1 MSPRAEAGACMR
13 QQTVLAASVLGAMA
27 LAGCHPNK
35 GEGAGANAAETP
47 PCRSQDLA
55 LKRAAEDA
63 SVGLVTYR
71 FVNRSERL
79 CSLKGYPAIALT
91 GPDGGTLDV
100 TIQQFEPPPTISRR
114 GIGLVLRP
122 GKSADFRVI
131 FPKDTGKTPC
141 KPFVKLTATP
151 PGSDW
156 GLDSAE
162 DRKLCD
168 GPLVV
173 SIFTV
178 DPADL

>member
-1 MSPRAEAGACMR
+1 MR
-13 QQTVLAASVLGAMA
+13 RTVLGLSVFGALA
-27 LAGCHPNK
+27 LAGCHQ
-35 GEGAGANAAETP
+35 GEEAGGKVSPDRSPA
-47 PCRSQDLA
+47 CRSQDLA

-71 FVNRSERL
+71 FVNHSNRA
-79 CSLKGYPAIALT
+79 CSLKGYPDIALSRA
-91 GPDGGTLDV
+91 DGSKLDA
-100 TIQQFEPPPTISRR
+100 TIQQFAPPPATSRR

-122 GKSADFRVI
+122 GASADFNVV
-131 FPKDTGKTPC
+131 FPKDSGRGAC

-162 DRKLCD
+162 DRKLCN

-178 DPADL
+178 DPGDL

>member
-1 MSPRAEAGACMR
+1 MR
-13 QQTVLAASVLGAMA
+13 RTVLALGVAGGLA
-27 LAGCHPNK
+27 LAGCHQQDGGGNVRADK
-35 GEGAGANAAETP
+35 AP

-71 FVNRSERL
+71 FVNHSERL
-79 CSLKGYPAIALT
+79 CSLKGYPEITLSGA
-91 GPDGGTLDV
+91 DGAKLDAK
-100 TIQQFEPPPTISRR
+100 IQQFEPPPTMSRR

-122 GKSADFRVI
+122 GASADFSVV
-131 FPKDTGKTPC
+131 FPKDAGKGVC

-162 DRKLCD
+162 DRKLCE

-178 DPADL
+178 DPGDL

>member
-1 MSPRAEAGACMR
+1 MR
-13 QQTVLAASVLGAMA
+13 QRTVLAASVLSAMA
-27 LAGCHPNK
+27 LAGCHQNQDKAGGPNV
-35 GEGAGANAAETP
+35 AETP
-47 PCRSQDLA
+47 ACRSQDLA

-71 FVNRSERL
+71 FINRSDRA
-79 CSLKGYPAIALT
+79 CSLNGYPTITLT
-91 GPDGGTLDV
+91 GADGAVLDAKV
-100 TIQQFEPPPTISRR
+100 QQFEPPPVVSRR
-114 GIGLVLRP
+114 GVRLGLRP
-122 GKSADFRVI
+122 GTSADFSVV
-131 FPKDTGKTPC
+131 FPKDTGKAPC

-162 DRKLCD
+162 DRKLCN

-178 DPADL
+178 DPGDL

>member
-1 MSPRAEAGACMR
+1 MR
-13 QQTVLAASVLGAMA
+13 QRTVLAASVLGAMA
-27 LAGCHPNK
+27 LAGCHQNQGGGKTPS
-35 GEGAGANAAETP
+35 AAETP
-47 PCRSQDLA
+47 ACRSQDLA

-71 FVNRSERL
+71 FVNRSNQL
-79 CSLKGYPAIALT
+79 CSLKGYPSITLT
-91 GPDGGTLDV
+91 GQDGAALDAKV
-100 TIQQFEPPPTISRR
+100 QQFEPPPVVSRR

-122 GKSADFRVI
+122 GASADFSVV
-131 FPKDTGKTPC
+131 FPKDAGKGPC

>member
-1 MSPRAEAGACMR
+1 MRKLTVVGLGLVAGA
-13 QQTVLAASVLGAMA
+13 LA
-27 LAGCHPNK
+27 LAGCNQNQGPTPS
-35 GEGAGANAAETP
+35 AADTP

-55 LKRAAEDA
+55 LKHAAEDA
-63 SVGLVTYR
+63 SVGLITYK
-71 FVNRSERL
+71 FVNRSSRL

-91 GPDGGTLDV
+91 GADGAPLDATV
-100 TIQQFEPPPTISRR
+100 QQFAPPPGNSRH

-122 GKSADFRVI
+122 GKSADFSVI
-131 FPKDTGKTPC
+131 FPKDTGKAPC

-168 GPLVV
+168 GPLVL
-173 SIFTV
+173 SIFTI

>member
-1 MSPRAEAGACMR
+1 MR
-13 QQTVLAASVLGAMA
+13 RIVLAVGLFGALA
-27 LAGCHPNK
+27 LAGCNRNQ
-35 GEGAGANAAETP
+35 GGGATPSAAETQA
-47 PCRSQDLA
+47 CRSQDLA
-55 LKRAAEDA
+55 LKHAAEDA
-63 SVGLVTYR
+63 SVGLVTYKL
-71 FVNRSERL
+71 VNHSDNL
-79 CSLKGYPAIALT
+79 CSLKGYPLIALT
-91 GPDGGTLDV
+91 GPDGVQLDV
-100 TIQQFEPPPTISRR
+100 NVQQFAPPPVTSRR

-122 GKSADFRVI
+122 GKSADFSVV
-131 FPKDTGKTPC
+131 FPKDAGRGAC

-173 SIFTV
+173 SIFTI

>member
-1 MSPRAEAGACMR
+1 
-13 QQTVLAASVLGAMA
+13 LALG
-27 LAGCHPNK
+27 GCHQ
-35 GEGAGANAAETP
+35 GEGDRGATHEGHAP

-55 LKRAAEDA
+55 LKRSSEDA
-63 SVGLVTYR
+63 AVGLVTYR
-71 FVNRSERL
+71 FLNHSARA
-79 CSLKGYPAIALT
+79 CGLKGYPDIALSSA
-91 GPDGGTLDV
+91 DGAKLDA
-100 TIQQFEPPPTISRR
+100 TIQQFAPPPTLSRR

-122 GKSADFRVI
+122 GASADFNVV
-131 FPKDTGKTPC
+131 FPKDTGKSAC

-178 DPADL
+178 DPSDL